1 MNLESTD
8 FCNKEMNEMFRCL
21 AWSPA
26 GCCKLKS
33 SCLFIAITTKFH
45 VSIYGSISNPVSNEW
60 KEIENLSPKIISCY
74 TDKDVKDIADE
85 VIINQLQSISVSWS
99 PLCITENY
107 DSFSIIAVGSKGGSV
122 TLWKFKED
130 ENSDDYLSY
139 LDTLD
144 SVHKSWVTITSWS
157 KWISCD
163 ENKYASS
170 LITGSDDGSVYLWRV
185 MIDKSKSP
193 IKKEDEE
200 ISIILKVELFN
211 SDNRIPSIIKWC
223 NNYNNGEEKLAIA
236 KGLKIYV
243 WTSSSKSLLI
253 SIDQGMPMVYMVSL
267 SKMFTGL
274 IWSHDGSKLHI
285 FTMDGNNWTLEVTK
299 NNGLKID
306 DELTNCINEVLVN
319 IIEEQELKDE
329 EEERCEDN
337 DEDVFIDDNM
347 DDEVEMNS
355 IDNDDDDWLEKE
367 PIFLGV
373 DGSCNGIFAVIVF
386 WLERADMQ
394 YRTNNSEISHLIF
407 CPTIL
412 YNNEETHDSL
422 ISRIKELISDKYFN
436 SLLEKLIAICKQSYN
451 NNLYLNNYGNEDD
464 EELTNIESLYL
475 IKSINLNEITR
486 QLRDRLY
493 ANGLINSFRIIIYL
507 LLNVVNL
514 GISDKKK
521 AHFGVIIT
529 DYLKKIE
536 NHYLK
541 NVLLLIVNCMK
552 SGLTINEADIK
563 FTLRLCDLSLLCH
576 SEDKNL
582 LKITKFA
589 YEYLDSLK
597 SQNYGIFESL
607 ENEIS
612 LVTNLIS
619 SNSKKAG
626 SFEKILAI
634 SN

>member
-45 VSIYGSISNPVSNEW
+45 VSIYGSISNP
-60 KEIENLSPKIISCY
+60 IENLSPKIISCY

-130 ENSDDYLSY
+130 EDSDDYLSY

-306 DELTNCINEVLVN
+306 DELTNCINEVLN
-319 IIEEQELKDE
+319 QFFLEL
-329 EEERCEDN
+329 
-337 DEDVFIDDNM
+337 M
-347 DDEVEMNS
+347 DLAMES
-355 IDNDDDDWLEKE
+355 LR
-367 PIFLGV
+367 
-373 DGSCNGIFAVIVF
+373 
-386 WLERADMQ
+386 LERADMQ

-422 ISRIKELISDKYFN
+422 ISRIKELISDKYFILRN
-436 SLLEKLIAICKQSYN
+436 SISYVLWDILEFCDPENETESDSLLEKLIAICKQSYN
-451 NNLYLNNYGNEDD
+451 NNLHLNNYGNEDD

-576 SEDKNL
+576 SEDKSL

-619 SNSKKAG
+619 SNG
-626 SFEKILAI
+626 SNNNESQSINLNARDLYSDKEFINRKLVG
-634 SN
+634 

>member
-45 VSIYGSISNPVSNEW
+45 VSIYGSISNP
-60 KEIENLSPKIISCY
+60 IENLSPKIISCY

-130 ENSDDYLSY
+130 EDSDDYLSY

-306 DELTNCINEVLVN
+306 DELTNCINEVLN
-319 IIEEQELKDE
+319 QFFLEL
-329 EEERCEDN
+329 
-337 DEDVFIDDNM
+337 M
-347 DDEVEMNS
+347 DLAMES
-355 IDNDDDDWLEKE
+355 LR
-367 PIFLGV
+367 
-373 DGSCNGIFAVIVF
+373 
-386 WLERADMQ
+386 LERADMQ

-422 ISRIKELISDKYFN
+422 ISRIKELISDKYFILRN
-436 SLLEKLIAICKQSYN
+436 SISYVLWDILEFCDPENETESDSLLEKLIAICKQSYN
-451 NNLYLNNYGNEDD
+451 NNLHLNNYGNEDD

-576 SEDKNL
+576 SEDKSL